1 MLGTQAH
8 PVNATKVAGA
18 LDGQPPVEPVSCPR
32 YGGAAEQILLP
43 GGMPSSPV
51 EGDRGRALAVRV
63 STRAANY
70 KAHRTTGCCIG
81 CGSAPQPRGN
91 LTNPALY
98 GVFGTSNP
106 FLHVRF

>member
-32 YGGAAEQILLP
+32 CGGAAEQILLP

-51 EGDRGRALAVRV
+51 EGDRGRVGRQGFHAGGKLQ
-63 STRAANY
+63 
-70 KAHRTTGCCIG
+70 G
-81 CGSAPQPRGN
+81 P
-91 LTNPALY
+91 
-98 GVFGTSNP
+98 
-106 FLHVRF
+106 